1 MTTLRSLQRRHA
13 MPIRFKKIT
22 NLIAVLV
29 LTSVFAGCAGAPV
42 KPEHITRGDY
52 ESTKQYLTQLIQY
65 EMKKHDVTGLSIALV
80 DDQQIVWAQGF
91 GYADKTNNI
100 AATPETVYRVGSI
113 SKLFTDT
120 AVMQLAQEGKL
131 DIDKPLQ
138 TYLPQFSIKTRFPN
152 AGPIT
157 PRTIMTHHSGL
168 PGNLAKGMW
177 AENPEPF
184 TNVVSAI
191 KDEYVAYPPNFV
203 WSYSNLGLTLLGHM
217 VQQITREDFAFR
229 LDQSVLRP
237 LGMVHSSFSAR
248 PEAPGIA
255 KAYRNGTQAVEP
267 PLRDVPAG
275 GLNSSVLDLSRFV
288 AMVFANGQSNGHQIL
303 KPETLAEMLRPQ
315 NRDVALDQGFRVGLG
330 WMLSG
335 LGGINIENAGPVA
348 HHGGATLLHR
358 SQLITLPD
366 HKLGVVVLS
375 NSASGGS
382 VVNDVAT
389 EALKLA
395 LEAKTG
401 IQQPKRQTLE
411 TSASPLSKE
420 DRQAYAGYY
429 TTAFGFAKI
438 TSSGDRLR
446 AEILGK
452 RFDLVPRGGGQVG
465 LQYKL
470 LGIFPVKIEQ
480 LAEIG
485 LSRANVSGREILL
498 AHTRNQNLL
507 VGEKIAPVPVSE
519 KWMKRI
525 GDYEI
530 VNGEG
535 DALVPMLKKIS
546 LRYRDGFLIMK
557 LSMPEGSAM
566 VPIAPISDTE
576 AIFLGLGRG
585 LGETI
590 RVLTI
595 DGEERAASSGYVLRK
610 SSN

>member
-1 MTTLRSLQRRHA
+1 MPTSLKQFTSLTWA
-13 MPIRFKKIT
+13 LIIT
-22 NLIAVLV
+22 A
-29 LTSVFAGCAGAPV
+29 VFAGCAGAPV
-42 KPEHITRGDY
+42 KPEPITRGDY
-52 ESTKQYLTQLIQY
+52 ESTKQYLIQLIQY
-65 EMKKHDVTGLSIALV
+65 EMKRHDVTGLSIALV
-80 DDQQIVWAQGF
+80 DDQRIVWAQGF
-91 GYADKTNNI
+91 GYADKANNV

-157 PRTIMTHHSGL
+157 PRTIMSHHSGL

-184 TNVVSAI
+184 TKVVSAI
-191 KDEYVAYPPNFV
+191 KDEYVAYPPNYV
-203 WSYSNLGLTLLGHM
+203 WSYSNLGVTLLGHM

-229 LDQSVLRP
+229 LDQSMLRP

-248 PEAPGIA
+248 PEAAGMA
-255 KAYRNGTQAVEP
+255 KAYRNGREAVES

-275 GLNSSVLDLSRFV
+275 GLNSSVLDLSRFI
-288 AMVFANGQSNGHQIL
+288 AMVFANGRSNGHQIL

-315 NRDVALDQGFRVGLG
+315 NSDVALDQGFRVGLG
-330 WMLSG
+330 WILSG

-348 HHGGATLLHR
+348 HHGGATLLYR
-358 SQLITLPD
+358 SQLITLPE

-375 NSASGGS
+375 NSASALS

-395 LEAKTG
+395 LEAKAG
-401 IQQPKRQTLE
+401 IRQPKRQTLE

-429 TTAFGFAKI
+429 TTVFGFAKV
-438 TSSGDRLR
+438 TDSGDRVR
-446 AEILGK
+446 AEVLGK

-470 LGIFPVKIEQ
+470 LGVFPVQIKQ
-480 LAEIG
+480 LADIG

-498 AHTRNQNLL
+498 AHTRGQRLL
-507 VGEKIAPVPVSE
+507 VGEKITPAPVSE
-519 KWMKRI
+519 KWMNRV

-546 LRYRDGFLIMK
+546 LRYRDGFLIVES
-557 LSMPEGSAM
+557 SMPEGSAT
-566 VPIAPISDTE
+566 VPIAPVSDTE

-595 DGEERAASSGYVLRK
+595 DGEERAASSGYILRK
-610 SSN
+610 RGN

>member
-1 MTTLRSLQRRHA
+1 MYFSQLQAWMNAIPTSLKQ
-13 MPIRFKKIT
+13 
-22 NLIAVLV
+22 
-29 LTSVFAGCAGAPV
+29 LTSLASALIITTAFAGCAGAPV

-52 ESTKQYLTQLIQY
+52 ESTKQYLARLIQY

-91 GYADKTNNI
+91 GYADKARNI

-113 SKLFTDT
+113 SKLFTAT
-120 AVMQLAQEGKL
+120 AVMQLAEQGKL
-131 DIDKPLQ
+131 DINQPLK
-138 TYLPQFSIKTRFPN
+138 TYLPEFSIKTRFPN

-157 PRTIMTHHSGL
+157 LRTIMTHHSGL

-177 AENPEPF
+177 AENPESF
-184 TNVVSAI
+184 TNVVNAI

-203 WSYSNLGLTLLGHM
+203 WSYSNLGVTLLGHM
-217 VQQITREDFAFR
+217 VQQITREDFAAH
-229 LDQSVLRP
+229 LDRAVLQP
-237 LGMVHSSFSAR
+237 LGMVHSSFSVR
-248 PEAPGIA
+248 PDAPLMS
-255 KAYRNGTQAVEP
+255 KAYRNGTEAVDP

-275 GLNSSVLDLSRFV
+275 GLNSSVLDLSRFLE
-288 AMVFANGQSNGHQIL
+288 MVFANGLSNGQKIL
-303 KPETLAEMLRPQ
+303 RPETLAEMLRAQ
-315 NRDVALDQGFRVGLG
+315 NSDVALDQGFRVGLG

-348 HHGGATLLHR
+348 HHGGATLLYR
-358 SQLITLPD
+358 SQLVALPE
-366 HKLGVVVLS
+366 HKLGVVVLAS
-375 NSASGGS
+375 SGSAGS
-382 VVNDVAT
+382 AVSDVAT

-395 LEAKTG
+395 LEAKAG

-411 TSASPLSKE
+411 ASAHPLSKE

-429 TTAFGFAKI
+429 ATAFGFAKV
-438 TSSGDRLR
+438 TSSGEGLR
-446 AEILGK
+446 AEIFGK
-452 RFDLVPRGGGQVG
+452 SFDLVPRGNGQVG

-470 LGIFPVKIEQ
+470 LGIFPVQIEQ

-498 AHTRNQNLL
+498 AHTRGQRLL

-519 KWMKRI
+519 KWMDRV

-535 DALVPMLKKIS
+535 GILAGILKKIS
-546 LRYRDGFLIMK
+546 LRYRDGFLIIEQ
-557 LSMPEGSAM
+557 LTTEAGAT
-566 VPIAPISDTE
+566 VPVAPVSDTE
-576 AIFLGLGRG
+576 LLILGLGRG
-585 LGETI
+585 FGETI

-595 DGEERAASSGYVLRK
+595 DGDERGMYSGYVLRK
-610 SSN
+610 RSD